1 VGYKFPG
8 VKITAEYALRVLFL
22 VILFPEEIHYWET
35 EKIYKTLQQKAF
47 QANYQGKWEL
57 VQEILEQEQPN
68 LQEIYEKWQTRGGTF
83 RSFQNLFGEVH
94 LKRDI
99 YVSVVNDNRRVKYPQ
114 RKRGYDDKGSRRLPH
129 EDHGDQGPQESLY
142 SLLNR
147 KDRRDKVRHPLLE
160 SQEEKPGQK
169 EKGESPRSFAEI
181 FDIERIIQYAN
192 DVYLRRQAEQ
202 DVHTHSR
209 AGED

>member
-1 VGYKFPG
+1 
-8 VKITAEYALRVLFL
+8 
-22 VILFPEEIHYWET
+22 
-35 EKIYKTLQQKAF
+35 
-47 QANYQGKWEL
+47 
-57 VQEILEQEQPN
+57 
-68 LQEIYEKWQTRGGTF
+68 
-83 RSFQNLFGEVH
+83 
-94 LKRDI
+94 
-99 YVSVVNDNRRVKYPQ
+99 
-114 RKRGYDDKGSRRLPH
+114 
-129 EDHGDQGPQESLY
+129 LY
-142 SLLNR
+142 SLFNR

>member
-129 EDHGDQGPQESLY
+129 EDHGIPGAPETAHKD
-142 SLLNR
+142 R
-147 KDRRDKVRHPLLE
+147 IDRRDKVRHPLLPGW
-160 SQEEKPGQK
+160 EEKPGQK
-169 EKGESPRSFAEI
+169 ELEELLRSTTENFN
-181 FDIERIIQYAN
+181 IERIIQYAN
-192 DVYLRRQAEQ
+192 DVHQRRTQQQ
-202 DVHTHSR
+202 DYSALGR
-209 AGED
+209 AGKD